1 VVEGTEEGKGLKKMS
16 GDESL
21 NRPPMENEAKSR
33 KKGHLSVSLIN
44 DPILPQI
51 NDKTPTPTN
60 FGLCSLRS
68 GASTTSNPFDEQF
81 KAAAAASGG
90 VPIVFNSQTSVE
102 GASGGTGTSL
112 NTPQIFPH
120 LLETSTGNTIA
131 FPSSPPPIQ
140 SDGRKFRSLV
150 PKKQEESL
158 PQPTIDHPKAT
169 LVEPL
174 AQLKATTALAIKKR
188 NVTKGTVLAKDP
200 EEGKKQ
206 ELLERNRAA
215 AKRSRLKKKRGQEDL
230 ARDNQ
235 QLRLAMR
242 RLQTENV
249 QLKEEVK
256 KLRAELLLSSQQHQ
270 VNPSVVTINPATT
283 LILPSASGAAVQES
297 YPSLLKPD
305 PERTRTIVPKPDPV
319 PGPNHDIVLDEGT
332 VTANFFQPPAAS
344 DFRVL
349 TQELAPI
356 QPGLSSGFV
365 RVAPGEVSIHHSG
378 SGKES
383 RQSAVIKYVDAPNV
397 YTTSHNTSNK
407 YVIRNPS
414 SNTSTNTD

>member
-1 VVEGTEEGKGLKKMS
+1 MTGVKCGTCWIFFCVFKRSTAYTLLHTLSLRKIQGGFFLRNSFRFRKFIFGKLLGF
-16 GDESL
+16 
-21 NRPPMENEAKSR
+21 
-33 KKGHLSVSLIN
+33 
-44 DPILPQI
+44 
-51 NDKTPTPTN
+51 N
-60 FGLCSLRS
+60 FFLLRFRS

-188 NVTKGTVLAKDP
+188 NVTKGTVLTKDP

-305 PERTRTIVPKPDPV
+305 PERTRTIVPKPNPV